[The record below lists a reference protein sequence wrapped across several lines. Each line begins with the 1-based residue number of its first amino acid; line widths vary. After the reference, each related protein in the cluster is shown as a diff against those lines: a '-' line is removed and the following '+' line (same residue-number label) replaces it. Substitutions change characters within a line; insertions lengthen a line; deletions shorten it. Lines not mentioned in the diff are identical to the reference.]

1 MTKTKWIP
9 QIDDLYY
16 TIESDL
22 LSSFSGNKYDIE
34 NIENGNYF
42 QTPEL
47 RQQAIETLKKAFHGY
62 TIKKP
67 VLFPVNNELDELE
80 ACNSTQKLEVEL
92 IDKENN
98 LMLFAKFRADV
109 CAETDGDDWNTPLTS
124 KIKWAKI
131 NSLEVD
137 ICDENGNDVEDE
149 NDLIYNELLT
159 FLKDFYEK

>member
-9 QIDDLYY
+9 QLDDLYY

-22 LSSFSGNKYDIE
+22 LSSFSGNKYDMQ

-47 RQQAIETLKKAFHGY
+47 RKQAIETLKKAFHGY
-62 TIKKP
+62 TLKKP
-67 VLFPVNNELDELE
+67 VFVPANNELDELE
-80 ACNSTQKLEVEL
+80 ACNSTQKIEVEL

-98 LMLFAKFRADV
+98 LLVFAKFRADV
-109 CAETDGDDWNTPLTS
+109 SAETDGDDWNTPITS

-131 NSLEVD
+131 FNLSFD
-137 ICDENGNDVEDE
+137 ICDENGDDVADE
-149 NDLIYNELLT
+149 NDLIYKELLT